1 MPIGGARDPRVGN
14 GRYLSPVFSA
24 ASRGAASPFPRRSC
38 DLTAARRRDGLFGPA
53 RGTSQGAATV
63 IKSKAS
69 VATVATTSASPRED
83 GAYLTD
89 GQRLFRVVCPLCSR
103 NRPDMAILEDCGT
116 LCLTAFTSSEL
127 STMRLIRV
135 TPTSL

>member
-1 MPIGGARDPRVGN
+1 M
-14 GRYLSPVFSA
+14 
-24 ASRGAASPFPRRSC
+24 
-38 DLTAARRRDGLFGPA
+38 
-53 RGTSQGAATV
+53 